1 MGYCVKN
8 KVAIVTGSAKGFGKE
23 FAVRLLENGAKV
35 CLSDVDE
42 QTGDET
48 KVERSNSL
56 SMYFCFIYDMNII
69 DNTPNISFKNGKVTV
84 FAANPEIA

>member
-23 FAVRLLENGAKV
+23 FAVRLLKNGAKV

-42 QTGDET
+42 HIGDET
-48 KVERSNSL
+48 RKELQLKYGTDRVTFHRYVIHCNSFAMIL
-56 SMYFCFIYDMNII
+56 YDYILNHHKYIYDI
-69 DNTPNISFKNGKVTV
+69 
-84 FAANPEIA
+84 